1 MASSIVTFFFGLQ
14 INTQLYHWTTRSFS
28 RHKASDELYQRII
41 LLSDQFME
49 AYMGRYGRPRVDRA
63 STVPLVPMDDQNIVD
78 YYKLAIAQLEQGF
91 GGLIKSTDTD
101 LLNIRD
107 ELVADL
113 NKTLYLFTLQ

>member
-1 MASSIVTFFFGLQ
+1 MASGIVSFFFGLQ

-41 LLSDQFME
+41 ALSDQFME
-49 AYMGRYGRPRVDRA
+49 AYMGRYGRPQIDRGNI
-63 STVPLVPMDDQNIVD
+63 PLVPMNDQNIVD
-78 YYKLAIAQLEQGF
+78 YYKLAVVQLEQGF